1 MPGKELKLRLV
12 FGSDMNTPLIREI
25 ASEILIFQATEQ
37 KEDFLFVLGA
47 LFARIISL
55 QKAAEVMGMEVDGFL
70 KTLDLLGLEF
80 SYLTDEDVAIEQS
93 W

>member
-1 MPGKELKLRLV
+1 MAGKALKLILAFR
-12 FGSDMNTPLIREI
+12 SNMNTPQTREI
-25 ASEILIFQATEQ
+25 ASEVPIFQAIEQ

-47 LFARIISL
+47 LFARVISL
-55 QKAAEVMGMEVDGFL
+55 QKAAEVMGMEVDAFL

-80 SYLTDEDVAIEQS
+80 SYLTDEDVVIEQS

>member
-1 MPGKELKLRLV
+1 
-12 FGSDMNTPLIREI
+12 MNTPQTREI
-25 ASEILIFQATEQ
+25 ASEVPIFQVIEQ

-47 LFARIISL
+47 LFARVISL
-55 QKAAEVMGMEVDGFL
+55 QKAAEIMGMEVDGFL

-80 SYLTDEDVAIEQS
+80 SYLTDEDVAIEKS

>member
-1 MPGKELKLRLV
+1 
-12 FGSDMNTPLIREI
+12 MNTPQIREI
-25 ASEILIFQATEQ
+25 ASEVPIFQAIEQ

-47 LFARIISL
+47 LFARVISL
-55 QKAAEVMGMEVDGFL
+55 RKAAEVMGMEVDAFL

-80 SYLTDEDVAIEQS
+80 SYLTDEDVVIEQS

>member
-1 MPGKELKLRLV
+1 
-12 FGSDMNTPLIREI
+12 MNTPQTREI
-25 ASEILIFQATEQ
+25 ASEVPIFQAIEQ

-47 LFARIISL
+47 LFARVISL
-55 QKAAEVMGMEVDGFL
+55 QKAAEIMGMEVDGFL

-80 SYLTDEDVAIEQS
+80 SYLTDEDVAIEKS

>member
-1 MPGKELKLRLV
+1 M
-12 FGSDMNTPLIREI
+12 RE
-25 ASEILIFQATEQ
+25 S
-37 KEDFLFVLGA
+37 
-47 LFARIISL
+47 ISL

-80 SYLTDEDVAIEQS
+80 SYLTDEDVAIEKS

>member
-1 MPGKELKLRLV
+1 MAGKALKLILAFR
-12 FGSDMNTPLIREI
+12 SNMNTPLPREI
-25 ASEILIFQATEQ
+25 ASEVPIFQAIEQ

-47 LFARIISL
+47 LFARVISL
-55 QKAAEVMGMEVDGFL
+55 QKAAEVMGMEVDAFL

-80 SYLTDEDVAIEQS
+80 SYLTDEDVVIEQS

>member
-1 MPGKELKLRLV
+1 
-12 FGSDMNTPLIREI
+12 MNTPLAREI
-25 ASEILIFQATEQ
+25 ASEVPIFKAIEQ

-47 LFARIISL
+47 LLARVISL

-70 KTLDLLGLEF
+70 KILDLLGLEF
-80 SYLTDEDVAIEQS
+80 SYLTDEDVVIEKS